1 MDQETPLVL
10 ARRPIFDDQQKLWG
24 YGIRCLQTRSGAED
38 PGLTD
43 QAISCLAS
51 SAYIGLQQVSER
63 GKRLMVS
70 FAAVY
75 AGIQLLVPFQILA
88 VKNGCAGTAALR
100 TAAGPGR
107 REGR

>member
-70 FAAVY
+70 FGEKAVLE
-75 AGIQLLVPFQILA
+75 QLPYSSPLSFLSCRTPLKFQRFLVTSD
-88 VKNGCAGTAALR
+88 NT
-100 TAAGPGR
+100 
-107 REGR
+107 